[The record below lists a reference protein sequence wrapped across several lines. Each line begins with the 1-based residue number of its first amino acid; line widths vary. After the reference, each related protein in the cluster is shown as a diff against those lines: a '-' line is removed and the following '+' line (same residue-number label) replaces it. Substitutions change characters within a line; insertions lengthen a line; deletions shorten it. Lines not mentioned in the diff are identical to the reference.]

1 MGKTGK
7 YSLAIASRIV
17 TQTQKVKQM
26 QNRSTYRYFQNV
38 QLNNQKADLFLK
50 DENFTAKISKKSIVQ
65 EIADRI
71 LSNNKNKVERE
82 SAQ

>member
-38 QLNNQKADLFLK
+38 QLNNQKADLFL
-50 DENFTAKISKKSIVQ
+50 
-65 EIADRI
+65 
-71 LSNNKNKVERE
+71 
-82 SAQ
+82 

>member
-38 QLNNQKADLFLK
+38 QLNNQKDDLFLK
-50 DENFTAKISKKSIVQ
+50 YENFTAKISKKSIVQ

-71 LSNNKNKVERE
+71 LSNNKNSK
-82 SAQ
+82 

>member
-71 LSNNKNKVERE
+71 LSNNKNSK
-82 SAQ
+82 